1 MTQPTWKLLANLGD
15 QSLSHGNV
23 DHGGYLIYV
32 DETGAYPPEGEYVE
46 APDDDDSG
54 ERYLAY
60 RFALDRCTMTNGVLS
75 DNPSHPEVAAWFAD
89 DLAQVAES
97 AGLEWM
103 TLRNWLCDEAIL
115 DRARAYDAIG
125 SYHGFENLDDCPLT
139 LTRAEA
145 DERYGGIRL

>member
-46 APDDDDSG
+46 APDDD
-54 ERYLAY
+54 
-60 RFALDRCTMTNGVLS
+60 
-75 DNPSHPEVAAWFAD
+75 NPYHPEVAAWFAD

-103 TLRNWLCDEAIL
+103 TLRNWLCDEAVL
-115 DRARAYDAIG
+115 DRARAYEAIG
-125 SYHGFENLDDCPLT
+125 NYHGFENLDGYPLT